1 MMKMSKENINTKKRI
16 EKDRSK
22 FISLHHIKNLTIC
35 VYLRNRDNTK
45 KKQRQDYNSGQENDN
60 GEEQKKRRHEQI
72 KTRIEDLDSYVQLE
86 HSHQQASKTEAD
98 DGTFSKMEIHD
109 LIVDED
115 MNLEELMKQK
125 VCKGHCILST
135 RNRC

>member
-1 MMKMSKENINTKKRI
+1 MKMSKENINTKKRI

-98 DGTFSKMEIHD
+98 DGTYLKMEIHD
-109 LIVDED
+109 LIIEED
-115 MNLEELMKQK
+115 RNLEELMKQR
-125 VCKGHCILST
+125 VCKCNCICKQEILA
-135 RNRC
+135 